1 MLLHEDEFA
10 QSLSPPATAGRQRLS
25 TADRVLLAVNQSLR
39 EQGSAGFETQ
49 MLVWL
54 SGRIEAG
61 DLRAAMAQIGERNP
75 VMTAH
80 LVESEQQGG
89 PFWRFRPES
98 RCSLRETSLAS
109 AEPEAVLKYAAQL
122 LSGGGDLERSE
133 PIRFHLLRRPNGHD
147 VFLMQYNHTLMDNR
161 AALGLLQEINR
172 CFHGRPEAPNGLRAT
187 QRDFVRGYLQRYERS
202 RRTSAALKMT
212 ELWGQITRGGATM
225 LGHPIR
231 DDGKPLR
238 FGIAARSLP
247 PCETSALTSRV
258 VRVCGFPSLSM
269 AILGSAFRAI
279 DRLTPPGRG
288 SRNFVAG
295 IGIDLGPRDRSASL
309 FQNMLSIVPSC
320 ARQQEIGD
328 RDQLVRIL
336 SRQLKDRLEQEVD
349 LGMVQHMAIFCRRP
363 RHARW
368 VLDALFRHTFSL
380 WYAYFGSQDAAGER
394 LCDVD
399 IDQICFSGPAWSP
412 MGISL
417 IANQFHDRLFLQATY
432 LPDSVPDDLANR
444 FLDEVV
450 DDLSF

>member
-1 MLLHEDEFA
+1 MILQGEQLV
-10 QSLSPPATAGRQRLS
+10 QLLSPPLTAGRQRLS
-25 TADRVLLAVNQSLR
+25 VADRVLLAVNQSLR
-39 EQGSAGFETQ
+39 EQGGAGFETQ

-54 SGRIEAG
+54 SGRIEASG
-61 DLRAAMAQIGERNP
+61 LRAAIARVGERNP
-75 VMTAH
+75 VMTSH
-80 LVESEQQGG
+80 LLESVEQGG
-89 PFWRFRPES
+89 PCWQFHPEA
-98 RCSLRETSLAS
+98 RCSVRETSLAS
-109 AEPEAVLKYAAQL
+109 AEPEAVLQHAAHL
-122 LSGGGDLERSE
+122 LSRGGDLERSE
-133 PIRFHLLRRPNGHD
+133 PIRFHVLRRPNGHD

-172 CFHGRPEAPNGLRAT
+172 CFHGRSEAPNGLRAT
-187 QRDFVRGYLQRYERS
+187 QRDFVRGYLRRYERS
-202 RRTSAALKMT
+202 RRTAAALRMT

-225 LGHPIR
+225 LGRPIR

-238 FGIAARSLP
+238 FGIAARSLA

-269 AILGSAFRAI
+269 AILASAFRAI
-279 DRLTPPGRG
+279 DRLATAGRA

-309 FQNMLSIVPSC
+309 FQNMLSLVPIC

-328 RDQLVRIL
+328 RDQLLRML
-336 SRQLKDRLEQEVD
+336 SRQLKDRLEQEID

-368 VLDALFRHTFSL
+368 VLDAVLRHTFSL
-380 WYAYFGSQDAAGER
+380 WYAYFGSQDAAGDR
-394 LCDVD
+394 LCDVE
-399 IDQICFSGPAWSP
+399 IDRICFSGPAWSP
-412 MGISL
+412 MGIAL
-417 IANQFHDRLFLQATY
+417 IANQFRDRLFLQATY